1 MAHSLKDELSETKQ
15 RLTLKSFHRRKFTN
29 CPISF
34 NFKKPEAL
42 NFFPHRSWI
51 FWTMELFQKLR
62 LPPVRYFMLGC
73 HYIWNVI
80 LGKRGKNSQNPKSD
94 LGVVLEL
101 EHMKSLRFFWLW
113 STADQKNSEAAPLR
127 CAMAACCHPSNSP
140 STAPAL
146 TFWPNS
152 ESKNCR
158 GHPGIGFCQYETLT
172 CPTLKRICLE
182 KYDTISLTISTSTS
196 QVLLATAGCIFGL

>member
-1 MAHSLKDELSETKQ
+1 
-15 RLTLKSFHRRKFTN
+15 
-29 CPISF
+29 
-34 NFKKPEAL
+34 
-42 NFFPHRSWI
+42 
-51 FWTMELFQKLR
+51 MELFQKLR

-80 LGKRGKNSQNPKSD
+80 LWQTGQKQSESKVWPRSGT
-94 LGVVLEL
+94 GVGAYE
-101 EHMKSLRFFWLW
+101 ESSLFWLW

-152 ESKNCR
+152 ESKNCSGTSRNWLLPIWNADLSYLEAHLSWKVRHFPLQLCLSQFPPPVHRCCLPQR
-158 GHPGIGFCQYETLT
+158 GAF
-172 CPTLKRICLE
+172 
-182 KYDTISLTISTSTS
+182 
-196 QVLLATAGCIFGL
+196 LASS